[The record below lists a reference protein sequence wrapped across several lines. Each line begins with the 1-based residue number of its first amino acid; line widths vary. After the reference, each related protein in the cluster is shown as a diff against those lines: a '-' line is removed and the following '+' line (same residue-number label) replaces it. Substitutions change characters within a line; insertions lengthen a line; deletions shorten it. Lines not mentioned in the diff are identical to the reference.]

1 MSAAV
6 PLAQDSGGLRD
17 RRHRLNNHN
26 LNRRFSRHRRLNS
39 SRSNHSHNS
48 CK

>member
-26 LNRRFSRHRRLNS
+26 LNRRFSSRNS
-39 SRSNHSHNS
+39 LSRSNHSHNS

>member
-26 LNRRFSRHRRLNS
+26 LNRRFSRRLNS
-39 SRSNHSHNS
+39 SHSNHSHNS